1 MYQVSLFNGEEETII
16 HSVDSSA
23 PHILNLSLKESLS
36 NPEQLSFSLPINNPG
51 FNKIEGLTTK
61 VKVTSLNDNKVV
73 FSGRIIP
80 YKDGMTSEG
89 KFNKIVTAEGAMAYL
104 IDTSTRRWN
113 FTNKTPAE
121 IIQFLLNQH
130 NSKVDASRKVY
141 LGTIEVTQPIT
152 IDTNFETTLNAIVTK
167 VRNILG
173 GDLRVQERSGV
184 LYLDYLRAQGANN
197 NVEVRL
203 GYNLKE
209 IVREYDPTDIIS
221 RAIPLGYGEGINQLD
236 ITKINGGVEYV
247 DNSVSI
253 SKYGVIEGV
262 VTNKDIQ
269 NADTLKIYGYTVLEE
284 KKQPKLT
291 YTQSALDLSVLT
303 GHENEKYDLGDTL
316 HTIVD
321 ILNIDVYSRVIER
334 ERDLINEPWNP
345 RLTISTR
352 PISLSNEIIDLKQRN
367 LTLENAPQG
376 NTCIF
381 PIPKAE
387 NADAGHPIT
396 IDLDIPKETIN
407 INKVYINIHGR
418 KFRADSKG
426 TAAGGGI
433 ITTTKG
439 GGGTATST
447 KGGGSYQK
455 ESVVQSKSAEVDA
468 WKSLDDP
475 GYNITPP
482 TGIGEQFVIVSTV
495 NGFEVVDIFA
505 FGHKHNFS
513 ITIPAINIGEHTH
526 EIELEDH
533 EHEIELEDHEHT
545 PIYGIYESTYP
556 KNTKIKV
563 NGQDIGINLG
573 NGEEE
578 FNQYDIDITSHV
590 SIGNNKIEI
599 TTEQNGRIDAIV
611 YSQIFIQSK

>member
-16 HSVDSSA
+16 HSIDSSA
-23 PHILNLSLKESLS
+23 PHILNLNLKESLS

-236 ITKINGGVEYV
+236 ITKVNGGVEYV

-253 SKYGVIEGV
+253 SKYGVIEGI
-262 VTNKDIQ
+262 VTNKEIQ

-316 HTIVD
+316 HTLVD
-321 ILNIDVYSRVIER
+321 ILNIDVYSRVVER

-381 PIPKAE
+381 PLMKAE
-387 NADAGHPIT
+387 NADSSHPIEF
-396 IDLDIPKETIN
+396 DLDIPQEAIN
-407 INKVYINIHGR
+407 INRVYLNIHGR
-418 KFRADSKG
+418 RYRAYEKNVIGS
-426 TAAGGGI
+426 ASSI
-433 ITTTKG
+433 S
-439 GGGTATST
+439 TS
-447 KGGGSYQK
+447 GPS
-455 ESVVQSKSAEVDA
+455 SKS
-468 WKSLDDP
+468 SSSTYP
-475 GYNITPP
+475 GEALSSSNIDEYLVKTPLV
-482 TGIGEQFVIVSTV
+482 QVSDTFPHGWV
-495 NGFEVVDIFA
+495 ELTKDTMA
-505 FGHKHNFS
+505 HKHSFEY
-513 ITIPAINIGEHTH
+513 PGHYHNIEHTHNMEHTH
-526 EIELEDH
+526 ENSLD
-533 EHEIELEDHEHT
+533 
-545 PIYGIYESTYP
+545 YGIFEGSYP
-556 KNTKIKV
+556 NNVKIYI
-563 NGQDIGINLG
+563 NGINFGVSYGDGSNPFDYYNL
-573 NGEEE
+573 
-578 FNQYDIDITSHV
+578 DITQYIH
-590 SIGNNKIEI
+590 IGNNKIEI
-599 TTEQNGRIDAIV
+599 TTTQNGRIDAVI